1 MKHASTV
8 VKFPFKRAIPKPPAK
23 LGKAGRKLW
32 LSIQSEYDIADAGGL
47 AFLTAACRVED
58 DIARA
63 REKIAAEGDT
73 VLDHRK
79 QKQVHPLLRI
89 LPAMETIR
97 RQNLAALN
105 LNVEPLNDRPG
116 RPGGK

>member
-1 MKHASTV
+1 MKHSTV
-8 VKFPFKRAIPKPPAK
+8 VKFPFRRKIPKPPQGLK
-23 LGKAGRKLW
+23 KAGRALW
-32 LSIQSEYDIADAGGL
+32 ISIQSAYDIADAGGV
-47 AFLTAACRVED
+47 AHLTAACRIED

-63 REKIAAEGDT
+63 RKKIGAEGDT

-79 QKQVHPLLRI
+79 QKQVHPLLRM
-89 LPAMETIR
+89 LPALETIR

-105 LNVEPLNDRPG
+105 LNIEPLNDRPG

>member
-1 MKHASTV
+1 MKHSSTV
-8 VKFPFKRAIPKPPAK
+8 VKFPFKRKIPKAPAR
-23 LGKAGRKLW
+23 LGKAGRGLW
-32 LSIQSEYDIADAGGL
+32 RSIQSEYEVTDAGGL

-63 REKIAAEGDT
+63 REKIATEGDT

-79 QKQVHPLLRI
+79 QKQAHPLLRI
-89 LPAMETIR
+89 LPALETIR

-105 LNVEPLNDRPG
+105 LNVKPLRDYPG
-116 RPGGK
+116 RPSGR